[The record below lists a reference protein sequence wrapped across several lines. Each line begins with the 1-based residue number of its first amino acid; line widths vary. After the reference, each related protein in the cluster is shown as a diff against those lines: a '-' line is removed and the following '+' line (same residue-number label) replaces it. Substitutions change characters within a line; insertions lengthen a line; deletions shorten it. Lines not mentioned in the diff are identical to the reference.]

1 MVPLLGTPCANSGV
15 KDTFIYLI
23 EDSLL
28 SSSNLAPTQWQPDVY
43 LLAEVGIFTAIS
55 DQTKR
60 NKIPKNSCW
69 SFPKKLP
76 NQLF

>member
-1 MVPLLGTPCANSGV
+1 
-15 KDTFIYLI
+15 
-23 EDSLL
+23 
-28 SSSNLAPTQWQPDVY
+28 LAPTQWQPDVY

-69 SFPKKLP
+69 RFPKKLP